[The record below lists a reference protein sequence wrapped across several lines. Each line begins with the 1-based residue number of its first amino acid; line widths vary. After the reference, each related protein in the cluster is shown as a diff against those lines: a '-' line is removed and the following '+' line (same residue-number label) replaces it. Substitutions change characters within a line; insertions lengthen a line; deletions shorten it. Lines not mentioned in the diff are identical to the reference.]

1 MDLPRQT
8 PLHDLEQASQA
19 LLLPQP
25 LSPPVLESANP
36 LGVVYLSDLEAL
48 LLVLEDLHLL
58 LAASLV
64 SLLVVSQER
73 RHQDSLAAER
83 LPEDLLVSPLP
94 QDLRPRAD
102 LRPVFN
108 PLQDSSLRAR
118 DVDFLHQD
126 LEDGE
131 ARMSSGTIAYN
142 IPTPSETWRPTSVG
156 IRNTHPIH
164 IPVR

>member
-1 MDLPRQT
+1 MTDFG
-8 PLHDLEQASQA
+8 SY
-19 LLLPQP
+19 
-25 LSPPVLESANP
+25 VI
-36 LGVVYLSDLEAL
+36 
-48 LLVLEDLHLL
+48 
-58 LAASLV
+58 
-64 SLLVVSQER
+64 
-73 RHQDSLAAER
+73 RHR
-83 LPEDLLVSPLP
+83 LTDIV
-94 QDLRPRAD
+94 Q
-102 LRPVFN
+102 RPVFN